1 MEDQRL
7 GEDLDEA
14 FGVVANETRI
24 AILRALWDERTADP
38 EAVDGPRS
46 EPVAFSTLRERVGVA
61 DSGQFNY
68 HLGKLVP
75 EFVQHREDGYALTH
89 AGTRVIGAAVS
100 GVYTDTETDIDV
112 TMGECTEPDCPGT
125 LAANYEDGH
134 VTVACD
140 ACDIR
145 TVMHAPPVVV
155 SGHDAA
161 SNPEVFQQFALTE
174 IQRTVRGFCNLCD
187 GPLEASV
194 GEDAPT
200 EDGPGGSVTV
210 VHVCQSCD
218 SISYTSAAVFLLDH
232 PAFVSLLHEAGIDYR
247 SVPLWQTPPE
257 LEWEETL
264 LSTDPVRI
272 EVTATIDGTTLTA
285 LLDGDFE
292 VIEYD
297 RRDDAG
303 PAEDG

>member
-1 MEDQRL
+1 MEEQSSGD
-7 GEDLDEA
+7 DLDDV

-24 AILRALWDERTADP
+24 AILRALWDEHTANP

-46 EPVAFSTLRERVGVA
+46 EPVAFSALRERVGVA

-68 HLGKLVP
+68 HLDKLVP
-75 EFVQHREDGYALTH
+75 EFVQRREDGYALTH
-89 AGTRVIGAAVS
+89 AGAQVIGAAVS
-100 GVYTDTETDIDV
+100 GIYTDTDTDIDV
-112 TMGECTEPDCPGT
+112 TMGECTESGCPGT
-125 LAANYEDGH
+125 LAASYEDGH

-140 ACDIR
+140 TCDVR

-161 SNPEVFQQFALTE
+161 SNPAVLQQFALTE

-187 GPLEASV
+187 GPVEASV
-194 GEDAPT
+194 AEDSPAG
-200 EDGPGGSVTV
+200 DGPGGSVKV
-210 VHVCQSCD
+210 VHVCRSCG
-218 SISYTSAAVFLLDH
+218 SVSHTSAGVFLLDH

-257 LEWEETL
+257 LEGEETL

-272 EVTATIDGTTLTA
+272 EVTANIGGTTLTA

-292 VIEYD
+292 VVEYD
-297 RRDDAG
+297 RRDADG